1 VYEQFIYAAQLSYK
15 IPACSSQIQLFCARS
30 HTPSQSLNH
39 YNHEH
44 MCGSGSH
51 CRDLFLPSTQK
62 ENEISKQRLRF
73 LPIAGGSRLSSGGEI
88 IVEIIAEIIAE
99 ICHRLVSNLNTNF
112 FLNSLSLGGGLGSSS
127 GGGSLRTLSRCVS
140 IRYQLDRSLIFI
152 HNPAMKEW

>member
-1 VYEQFIYAAQLSYK
+1 VYEQFIYAAQLSHK
-15 IPACSSQIQLFCARS
+15 IPVCSSQIQLFCARS

-88 IVEIIAEIIAE
+88 IAEIIAE

>member
-1 VYEQFIYAAQLSYK
+1 MYEQFIYAAQLSHK
-15 IPACSSQIQLFCARS
+15 IPVCSSQIQLFCARS

-88 IVEIIAEIIAE
+88 IAEIIAE